1 MKKINLVQ
9 QTLRLNP
16 KTIKEV
22 KKIAQNQM
30 RSFNQMVNIIL
41 ADFVKET
48 KEKFDKEN
56 KI

>member
-22 KKIAQNQM
+22 KKIAQNQL
-30 RSFNQMVNIIL
+30 RSINQMVNIIL

>member
-1 MKKINLVQ
+1 MKKLNLVQ

-22 KKIAQNQM
+22 KKIAQTQM

-48 KEKFDKEN
+48 KDKFDKEN
-56 KI
+56 EI